1 MNPAEYL
8 SMLAMIIALSVLGA
22 SRRQATLAWP
32 EAAWATLVSGGAGLL
47 LYQQHLMALSVAIA
61 GVGLLMPALVF
72 NLARRWAGQGH
83 FARAARLGR
92 VLAAVRRDPQM
103 DRWIGLWQALAEFYG
118 GDAVG
123 VERLRAQLSASTD
136 ASALVVLDVLT
147 VLTRDWERARFS
159 PALDAQSRALC
170 EMGEVQ
176 QGISTIGPLLM
187 GRPSLRRLR
196 TTRGVLLAPL
206 AFAGRVQV
214 VDALTRLMRLRPVM
228 REIWR
233 ATALAA
239 AGRADEARALLDRAE
254 RRSPAPVVRAAIVAR
269 RARLPGAVALSPAV
283 QDILKT
289 AETEILAGLRL
300 QLRAPWRDWA
310 TLALLGVIGWFFWRQ
325 VQAGSGSSPQVAW
338 LLGALEGG
346 RWPQEP
352 WRLLTYGALHIGVM
366 HLTVNCLAI
375 AALAPIIS
383 DAVGRVAMLLI
394 FVASVAGGGIAVIVF
409 GGVGITVGASGGA
422 MGLLGSLVTILWMH
436 PGVATTLTG
445 KAGARF
451 GLSVIA
457 FQTVFDIV
465 MPEISFASHGG
476 GALAGAAVT
485 AGIILLMK
493 AMVWRPRSA

>member
-8 SMLAMIIALSVLGA
+8 SILAVIIAVSVLGA

-32 EAAWATLVSGGAGLL
+32 EAAWAALISGGAGLL
-47 LYQQHLMALSVAIA
+47 LYQPHLMALSVAIA
-61 GVGLLMPALVF
+61 GVGLVLPALVF
-72 NLARRWAGQGH
+72 NVVRRWAGQGYYG
-83 FARAARLGR
+83 RAARVGR
-92 VLAAVRRDPQM
+92 VLAAVRRDRQM
-103 DRWIGLWQALAEFYG
+103 DRWIALWQALSTFYA
-118 GDAVG
+118 GDPAQIDALRQ
-123 VERLRAQLSASTD
+123 RLTASTD

-147 VLTRDWERARFS
+147 VLTRDWARARYA

-170 EMGEVQ
+170 ELGEVQ
-176 QGISTIGPLLM
+176 RGVETIGPLLM

-214 VDALTRLMRLRPVM
+214 VDALTRLMRLRPAM

-239 AGRADEARALLDRAE
+239 AGQPDDARALLDVAE
-254 RRSPAPVVRAAIVAR
+254 RRATAPALHAAIVAR
-269 RARLPGAVALSPAV
+269 RERLPTPVTLSPVAEG
-283 QDILKT
+283 ILKA
-289 AETEILAGLRL
+289 AEIEVRAGLRL

-310 TLALLGVIGWFFWRQ
+310 TLAILGVIGWFFWRQ
-325 VQAGSGSSPQVAW
+325 VQAGSGSSPQIAW

-346 RWPQEP
+346 RWPLEP

-366 HLTVNCLAI
+366 HLAVNSLAI
-375 AALAPIIS
+375 AALGPIIS
-383 DAVGRVAMLLI
+383 DALGRVSMLLV
-394 FVASVAGGGIAVIVF
+394 FAGSVLGGGLAVVAF

-457 FQTVFDIV
+457 FQTVFDIA

-485 AGIILLMK
+485 AAIIAVLK
-493 AMVWRPRSA
+493 ATVWRRRSR

>member
-8 SMLAMIIALSVLGA
+8 SMFAVIIALSVLGA

-32 EAAWATLVSGGAGLL
+32 EAAWATLISGGAGLL
-47 LYQQHLMALSVAIA
+47 LYQPHLMALSVAIA
-61 GVGLLMPALVF
+61 AVGLLMPAIVF
-72 NLARRWAGQGH
+72 NIVRRWAGQGQ

-92 VLAAVRRDPQM
+92 VLAAVRRDRQM
-103 DRWIGLWQALAEFYG
+103 DRWIALWQALATFYA
-118 GDAVG
+118 GDSAEVDQ
-123 VERLRAQLSASTD
+123 LRQKLAAQTD
-136 ASALVVLDVLT
+136 ASALVVLDMLT
-147 VLTRDWERARFS
+147 VLTRDWERARYS

-170 EMGEVQ
+170 ELGDVQ
-176 QGISTIGPLLM
+176 QGVETIGPLLM
-187 GRPSLRRLR
+187 GRPSMRRLR
-196 TTRGVLLAPL
+196 TMRGVLLAPL

-214 VDALTRLMRLRPVM
+214 VDALTRLMRLRPAM

-239 AGRADEARALLDRAE
+239 AGETLEARKLLDVAE
-254 RRSPAPVVRAAIVAR
+254 RRSSAPAVHAAIAAR
-269 RARLPGAVALSPAV
+269 RAHLPDPTQLSPAA

-289 AETEILAGLRL
+289 AEIEVRAGLRM
-300 QLRAPWRDWA
+300 QFRAPWRDWA

-338 LLGALEGG
+338 MLGALEGG
-346 RWPQEP
+346 RWPVET
-352 WRLLTYGALHIGVM
+352 WRLLSYGALHIGLM
-366 HLTVNCLAI
+366 HLVVNCLAI
-375 AALAPIIS
+375 AALGPIVS
-383 DAVGRVAMLLI
+383 DALGRVAMLVV
-394 FVASVAGGGIAVIVF
+394 FMAAVVGGGLAVVVF

-436 PGVATTLTG
+436 PGVATTMTG

-451 GLSVIA
+451 GVSVIA
-457 FQTVFDIV
+457 FQTVFDIA

-493 AMVWRPRSA
+493 ATVWRPRSQ